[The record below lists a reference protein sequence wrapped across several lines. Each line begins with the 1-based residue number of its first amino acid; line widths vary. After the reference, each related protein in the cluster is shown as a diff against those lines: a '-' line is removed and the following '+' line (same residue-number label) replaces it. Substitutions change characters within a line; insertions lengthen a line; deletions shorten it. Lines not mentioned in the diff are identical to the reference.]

1 MFRLSVKNFKC
12 FSDYTIDLSCDSLF
26 LLDGPSGVGKSS
38 LIQAFVFA
46 VTGDG
51 KKLYKQGTKS
61 LSVILEYKNTDDN
74 YKIIRKKGPESL
86 VFHYK
91 NDIYEDDEAQTRINK
106 IFGSNFHMTSIIK
119 QKGESSF
126 LLASPKEKMVFLQN
140 LLFSDTN
147 IDENKK
153 KVKQKYKEYK
163 DKTAILDGQ
172 KQVYVNM
179 IKNSQKIFANDI
191 IEREEDFETCQEKIT
206 RIQKKMEEIKTFKT
220 ELLTKIKE
228 NTDENLINTN
238 KLSKLEKEL
247 LLLLSTDEKMSR
259 INKEIKE
266 QDDKLQNIPTIEEI
280 EQKLKDI
287 KTESTL
293 IKLEHKIHDTKKILL
308 DKVSQEEEQICEKIK
323 KIDTDL
329 LRTTEENNICN
340 NYDIDQYDMFIEKKE
355 LIKKRNENR
364 KNMENINVTVF
375 ENVEEL
381 KLQQEACKN
390 FINTAVLYK
399 TSLKCPHCKTCVRLN
414 NNVLEKLNENL
425 IEQKND
431 YSDEQVKQKKRE
443 LKELSDKI
451 ESITT
456 SKKLLEHYE
465 NEKKKID
472 GNLEKYDDLPSTI
485 KEINQCICFLEE
497 VREKIREKEEVQRKQ
512 KQIEKERK
520 SIEDNTHKSFATDYK
535 EFLEL
540 SKKVKHQ
547 RTENKIEEEKTL
559 LLIQQ
564 KEYDSISDK
573 IDELKRE
580 KRKLQQEV
588 KNNVSREIM
597 EKNIE
602 ELKEKI
608 EDTKIVIKDLD
619 TQYAKYRDFTFEREE
634 QKILELRERVK
645 YLEYQKEI
653 EKLQNEEEK
662 ITEEFKMMEKNCMRC
677 STILSG
683 IEYAESK
690 MLSKFIDT
698 INHNLSIHLDA
709 FFTEPMTVFIK
720 TFKEN
725 DKPTINLEIY
735 YKGNETDL
743 SNLSGGEYDRLNLAL
758 ILTFNFLS
766 QSKVLILD
774 ESLSSINQELS
785 TDIIMHLKENKSDKL
800 IWMTQHQAVKGMFD
814 NVFELKSL

>member
-12 FSDYTIDLSCDSLF
+12 FSDYTIELSCDSLF

-51 KKLYKQGTKS
+51 KKLYKQGSKS
-61 LSVILEYKNTDDN
+61 LSVILEYKNQEEH

-91 NDIYEDDEAQTRINK
+91 SDLYEDDEAQTRINK

-126 LLASPKEKMVFLQN
+126 LLASPKEKMIFLQN

-179 IKNSQKIFANDI
+179 IKNSVKKFEDDI
-191 IEREEDFETCQEKIT
+191 IKREEDLETCQEKIT
-206 RIQKKMEEIKTFKT
+206 KIQKKMEEIKTMKT

-228 NTDENLINTN
+228 NTDDNFTNTN
-238 KLSKLEKEL
+238 KLSRMEKDSYL
-247 LLLLSTDEKMSR
+247 LMSIDEKLGR
-259 INKEIKE
+259 LNKEIKE
-266 QDDKLQNIPTIEEI
+266 QEEKLQNIPSIEEI

-287 KTESTL
+287 KTEITL
-293 IKLEHKIHDTKKILL
+293 MKLQHKINETKKILL
-308 DKVSQEEEQICEKIK
+308 DKVLQEEEQTCEKLK
-323 KIDTDL
+323 KIISDESNVSND
-329 LRTTEENNICN
+329 
-340 NYDIDQYDMFIEKKE
+340 YDIDQYDRFIEKKE
-355 LIKKRNENR
+355 LIKKRNEIR
-364 KNMENINVTVF
+364 KNIDNIDVTVF

-381 KLQQEACKN
+381 KLQQESCKN
-390 FINTAVLYK
+390 FINSAVLYK

-414 NNVLEKLNENL
+414 NNVLEKLNEKIN
-425 IEQKND
+425 EQKDD

-456 SKKLLEHYE
+456 SKKLLEHYD
-465 NEKKKID
+465 NEKKKND
-472 GNLEKYDDLPSTI
+472 GNLEKYGDLPSTI
-485 KEINQCICFLEE
+485 KEINQCICVLEE
-497 VREKIREKEEVQRKQ
+497 MREKQREKEEIQRKQ

-520 SIEDNTHKSFATDYK
+520 SIEDNTHKSFVSDYK

-540 SKKVKHQ
+540 SKKVKKT
-547 RTENKIEEEKTL
+547 RTENKIEEEKTIL
-559 LLIQQ
+559 LLQQ
-564 KEYDSISDK
+564 KEYDGISEK
-573 IDELKRE
+573 LDELKRE

-588 KNNVSREIM
+588 KNNLSREIL
-597 EKNIE
+597 EKNIG

-608 EDTKIVIKDLD
+608 ENTKNVILDLE
-619 TQYAKYRDFTFEREE
+619 TQYTKYRDLTFEKEE
-634 QKILELRERVK
+634 QQILELKERVK
-645 YLEYQKEI
+645 YLEYQEEI
-653 EKLQNEEEK
+653 EKLQREEEK
-662 ITEEFKMMEKNCMRC
+662 ITDEFKLIEKNCMRC
-677 STILSG
+677 STILTG

-785 TDIIMHLKENKSDKL
+785 TDIIMHLKENKADKL
-800 IWMTQHQAVKGMFD
+800 VWMTQHQAVKGMFD

>member
-12 FSDYTIDLSCDSLF
+12 FSDYTIELSCDSLF

-51 KKLYKQGTKS
+51 KKLYKQGSKS
-61 LSVILEYKNTDDN
+61 LSVILEYKNQEEH

-91 NDIYEDDEAQTRINK
+91 SDLYEDDEAQTRINK

-126 LLASPKEKMVFLQN
+126 LLASPKEKMIFLQN

-179 IKNSQKIFANDI
+179 IKNSVKKFEDDI
-191 IEREEDFETCQEKIT
+191 IKREENLETCQEKIT
-206 RIQKKMEEIKTFKT
+206 KIQKKMEEIKTMKT

-228 NTDENLINTN
+228 NTDDNFTNTN
-238 KLSKLEKEL
+238 KLSRMEKDSYL
-247 LLLLSTDEKMSR
+247 LMSIDEKLGR
-259 INKEIKE
+259 LNKEIKE
-266 QDDKLQNIPTIEEI
+266 QEEKLQNIPSIEEI

-287 KTESTL
+287 KTEITL
-293 IKLEHKIHDTKKILL
+293 MKLQHKINETKKILL
-308 DKVSQEEEQICEKIK
+308 DKVLQEEEQTCEKLK
-323 KIDTDL
+323 KIISD
-329 LRTTEENNICN
+329 ESNISN
-340 NYDIDQYDMFIEKKE
+340 DYDIDQYDRFIEKKE
-355 LIKKRNENR
+355 LIKKRNEIR
-364 KNMENINVTVF
+364 KNIDNIDVTVF

-381 KLQQEACKN
+381 KLQQESCKN
-390 FINTAVLYK
+390 FINSAVLYK

-414 NNVLEKLNENL
+414 NNVLEKLNEKIN
-425 IEQKND
+425 EQKDD

-456 SKKLLEHYE
+456 SKKLLEHYD
-465 NEKKKID
+465 NEKKKND
-472 GNLEKYDDLPSTI
+472 GNLEKYGDLPSTI
-485 KEINQCICFLEE
+485 KEINQSICVLEE
-497 VREKIREKEEVQRKQ
+497 VREKQREKEEIQRKQ

-520 SIEDNTHKSFATDYK
+520 SIEDNTHKSFVSDYK
-535 EFLEL
+535 DFLEL
-540 SKKVKHQ
+540 SKKVKKT
-547 RTENKIEEEKTL
+547 RTENKIEEEKTIL
-559 LLIQQ
+559 LLQQ
-564 KEYDSISDK
+564 KEYDGISEK
-573 IDELKRE
+573 LDELKRE

-588 KNNVSREIM
+588 KNNLSREM
-597 EKNIE
+597 LEKNIG

-608 EDTKIVIKDLD
+608 ENTKNVILDLE
-619 TQYAKYRDFTFEREE
+619 TQYTKYRDLTFEKEE
-634 QKILELRERVK
+634 QQILELKERVK
-645 YLEYQKEI
+645 YLEYQEEI
-653 EKLQNEEEK
+653 EKLQREEEK
-662 ITEEFKMMEKNCMRC
+662 ITDEFKLMEKNCMRC
-677 STILSG
+677 STILTG

-785 TDIIMHLKENKSDKL
+785 TDIIMHLKENKADKL
-800 IWMTQHQAVKGMFD
+800 VWMTQHQAVKGMFD

>member
-12 FSDYTIDLSCDSLF
+12 FSDYTIELSCDSLF

-51 KKLYKQGTKS
+51 KKLYKQGSKS
-61 LSVILEYKNTDDN
+61 LSVILEYKNQEEH

-91 NDIYEDDEAQTRINK
+91 SDLYEDDEAQTRINK

-126 LLASPKEKMVFLQN
+126 LLASPKEKMIFLQN

-179 IKNSQKIFANDI
+179 IKNSVKKFEDDI
-191 IEREEDFETCQEKIT
+191 IKREENLETCQEKIT
-206 RIQKKMEEIKTFKT
+206 KIQNKMEEIKVMKT
-220 ELLTKIKE
+220 DLLTKIKE
-228 NTDENLINTN
+228 NTDDNFTNTN
-238 KLSKLEKEL
+238 KLSRLEKDIFL
-247 LLLLSTDEKMSR
+247 LMSIDEKLSR
-259 INKEIKE
+259 LNKDIKE
-266 QDDKLQNIPTIEEI
+266 QEEKLQNIQLIEEI

-293 IKLEHKIHDTKKILL
+293 IKLQHKINETKKILL
-308 DKVSQEEEQICEKIK
+308 DKVLQEEEQTCEKLK
-323 KIDTDL
+323 KIISV
-329 LRTTEENNICN
+329 ENNISN
-340 NYDIDQYDMFIEKKE
+340 DYDVDQYDRLVEKKE
-355 LIKKRNENR
+355 LIKKRNEIR
-364 KNMENINVTVF
+364 KNIDNIDVTVF
-375 ENVEEL
+375 ENVEDL
-381 KLQQEACKN
+381 KLQQESYKS
-390 FINTAVLYK
+390 FINLAVLYK

-414 NNVLEKLNENL
+414 NNVLEKLNEKIN
-425 IEQKND
+425 EQKDD

-456 SKKLLEHYE
+456 SKKLLEHYD
-465 NEKKKID
+465 NEKKKND
-472 GNLEKYDDLPSTI
+472 GNLEKYKDLPSTI
-485 KEINQCICFLEE
+485 KDINQTICVLEE
-497 VREKIREKEEVQRKQ
+497 VREKQREKEEIQRKQ
-512 KQIEKERK
+512 KQVEKERK
-520 SIEDNTHKSFATDYK
+520 SIEDNTHKSFTCDYK

-540 SKKVKHQ
+540 SKKVKNP
-547 RTENKIEEEKTL
+547 RTENKLEEEKTIL
-559 LLIQQ
+559 LLQQ
-564 KEYDSISDK
+564 KEYDGIREK
-573 IDELKRE
+573 LDELKKER
-580 KRKLQQEV
+580 RRLQQEV
-588 KNNVSREIM
+588 KNNLSREIM

-608 EDTKIVIKDLD
+608 SNTKNVILDLE
-619 TQYAKYRDFTFEREE
+619 TQYTKYRDLTFEKEE
-634 QKILELRERVK
+634 QQILELKERVK
-645 YLEYQKEI
+645 YLEYQEEI
-653 EKLQNEEEK
+653 EKLQREEEK
-662 ITEEFKMMEKNCMRC
+662 ITDEFKLMEKNCMRC
-677 STILSG
+677 STILTG

-785 TDIIMHLKENKSDKL
+785 TDIIMHLKENKADKL
-800 IWMTQHQAVKGMFD
+800 VWMTQHQAVKGMFD

>member
-12 FSDYTIDLSCDSLF
+12 FSDYTIELSCDSLF

-51 KKLYKQGTKS
+51 KKLYKQGSKS
-61 LSVILEYKNTDDN
+61 LSVILEYKNIDDH

-91 NDIYEDDEAQTRINK
+91 SDLYEDDEAQTRINK

-126 LLASPKEKMVFLQN
+126 LLASPKEKMIFLQN

-179 IKNSQKIFANDI
+179 IKNSVKKFEDDI
-191 IEREEDFETCQEKIT
+191 IKREENLETCQEKIT
-206 RIQKKMEEIKTFKT
+206 KIQKKMEEIKTMKT
-220 ELLTKIKE
+220 DLLTKIKE
-228 NTDENLINTN
+228 NTDDNFTNTN
-238 KLSKLEKEL
+238 KLSRLEKDIFL
-247 LLLLSTDEKMSR
+247 LMSIDEKLSR
-259 INKEIKE
+259 LNKDIKE
-266 QDDKLQNIPTIEEI
+266 QDEKLQNIPTIEEI

-287 KTESTL
+287 KTEITL
-293 IKLEHKIHDTKKILL
+293 IKLQHKINETKKILL
-308 DKVSQEEEQICEKIK
+308 DKVQQEEEQTCEKLKNIVSV
-323 KIDTDL
+323 
-329 LRTTEENNICN
+329 ENNISN
-340 NYDIDQYDMFIEKKE
+340 DYDVDQYDRLVEKKE
-355 LIKKRNENR
+355 LIKKRNEIR
-364 KNMENINVTVF
+364 KNIDNIDVTVF
-375 ENVEEL
+375 ENVEDL
-381 KLQQEACKN
+381 KLQQESCKS
-390 FINTAVLYK
+390 FINSAVLYK

-414 NNVLEKLNENL
+414 NNVLEKLNEKLNEK
-425 IEQKND
+425 INEQKDD

-456 SKKLLEHYE
+456 SKKLLEHYD
-465 NEKKKID
+465 NEKKKND
-472 GNLEKYDDLPSTI
+472 GNLEKYKDLPSTI
-485 KEINQCICFLEE
+485 KDINQTICVLEE
-497 VREKIREKEEVQRKQ
+497 VREKQREKEEIQRKQ

-520 SIEDNTHKSFATDYK
+520 SIEDNTHKSFACDYK

-540 SKKVKHQ
+540 SKKVKNP
-547 RTENKIEEEKTL
+547 RTENKLEEEKTIL
-559 LLIQQ
+559 LLQQ
-564 KEYDSISDK
+564 KEYDGISEK
-573 IDELKRE
+573 LDELKKER
-580 KRKLQQEV
+580 RRLQQEV
-588 KNNVSREIM
+588 KNNLSREIL

-608 EDTKIVIKDLD
+608 SNTKNVIIDLE
-619 TQYAKYRDFTFEREE
+619 TQYAKYRDFTFEKEE
-634 QKILELRERVK
+634 QQILDLKERVK
-645 YLEYQKEI
+645 YLEYQEEI
-653 EKLQNEEEK
+653 EKLQREEEK
-662 ITEEFKMMEKNCMRC
+662 ITDEFKLMEKNCMRC
-677 STILSG
+677 STILTG

-785 TDIIMHLKENKSDKL
+785 TDIIMHLKENKADKL
-800 IWMTQHQAVKGMFD
+800 VWMTQHQAVKGMFD